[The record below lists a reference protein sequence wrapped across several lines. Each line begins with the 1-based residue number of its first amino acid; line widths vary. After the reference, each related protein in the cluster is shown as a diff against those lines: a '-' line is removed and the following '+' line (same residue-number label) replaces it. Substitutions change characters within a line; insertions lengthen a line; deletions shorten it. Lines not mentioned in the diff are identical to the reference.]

1 MSCMLRQPSPYS
13 GLKHSPRL
21 KKLFPRKK
29 LTIRTAS
36 SSKGFHSTFD
46 GKCTKTLALKE
57 RSKGEICKES
67 PGQTKNDLRG
77 LKMKGRF
84 MI

>member
-1 MSCMLRQPSPYS
+1 MSCMLRRPSPYS
-13 GLKHSPRL
+13 GLKHSPGL

-67 PGQTKNDLRG
+67 PGQTKNNLRG
-77 LKMKGRF
+77 LKM
-84 MI
+84 